1 MSLCGNG
8 AVIVV
13 NKMNRDMVGPEAID
27 LLHFIVVL
35 VDEGF
40 ALFGLSITQLRIFVA
55 LANCSRL
62 QLLLSKLL
70 VLSKNTIVKI
80 KLGSLNH
87 IRYF

>member
-35 VDEGF
+35 VDEGL
-40 ALFGLSITQLRIFVA
+40 ALFGL
-55 LANCSRL
+55 
-62 QLLLSKLL
+62 
-70 VLSKNTIVKI
+70 
-80 KLGSLNH
+80 
-87 IRYF
+87 